1 MLAPCF
7 SRNGESFLFTN
18 PIKKQKGEN
27 YAMTKYIFVTGGVVS
42 SLGKGIVAASLGR
55 LLKNR
60 GLKVAIQKFDPYINV
75 DPGTMSPYQHGEVF
89 VTDDGTETDLD
100 LGHYERFIDNNLNK
114 YSNVTTGKIY
124 SEVLRKE
131 RRGDYLGRTVQVIPH
146 ITNAIKDKIKRAGE
160 STEAE
165 VVITEIGGTVGD
177 IESQPFMEAIRQ
189 MKEEVGDDNVLYIH
203 TTLVPYLRAA
213 GEMKTK
219 PTQHSVRELRGL
231 GIQPNILVVRTEK
244 PITDEMRNKI
254 ALFCDVDPKAV
265 IESMDVNTLYEI
277 PLNLQ
282 KQGMD
287 QLVVDH
293 FGLDCPVADMREW
306 TDMVNHIEN
315 DLKKTVKIAMVGKYT
330 DLQDAYISVNEALRH
345 AGYPVDAKV
354 DIDHFNA
361 ENINSDNVADTLKD
375 YDGILVP
382 GGFGSRGI
390 EGMITAIKYARE
402 NDVPYL
408 GICLGM
414 QTACIEFA
422 RDVLGYKDANSTEF
436 DPNTEH
442 NIIDLM
448 SDQEDV
454 EDMGGTQR
462 LGAYPC
468 KLKPGT
474 VAAAAYDNQKMIS
487 QRHRHRYEFNN
498 DYRQEMED
506 HGLVVSGINPDRN
519 LVEVVELP
527 EKKFFV
533 AAQYHPEFKS
543 RPNHPE
549 GLFKAFV
556 KAAVENKND

>member
-1 MLAPCF
+1 
-7 SRNGESFLFTN
+7 
-18 PIKKQKGEN
+18 
-27 YAMTKYIFVTGGVVS
+27 MTKYIFVTGGVVS

-60 GLKVAIQKFDPYINV
+60 GLKIAIQKFDPYINV

-100 LGHYERFIDNNLNK
+100 LGHYERFIDNNLNR

-146 ITNAIKDKIKRAGE
+146 ITNMIKDKIQRAGE
-160 STEAE
+160 STDAE

-189 MKEEVGDDNVLYIH
+189 MKKEKGSENVLYIH
-203 TTLVPYLRAA
+203 TTLIPYLRAA

-231 GIQPNILVVRTEK
+231 GIQPNILVVRTEEH
-244 PITDEMRNKI
+244 ITDEMRAKI
-254 ALFCDVDPKAV
+254 ADFCDVAPEAV
-265 IESMDVNTLYEI
+265 IESMDASVLYEV
-277 PLNLQ
+277 PLMLQ
-282 KQGMD
+282 AQKMD

-293 FGLDCPVADMREW
+293 FGLNVPAADMQAWQE
-306 TDMVNHIEN
+306 MVDHIKHGLTKE
-315 DLKKTVKIAMVGKYT
+315 VKIAMVGKYT
-330 DLQDAYISVNEALRH
+330 DLQDAYISVNESLRH
-345 AGYPVDAKV
+345 AGFPVNAKV
-354 DIDHFNA
+354 KIDHFNA
-361 ENINSDNVADTLKD
+361 EHINSDNVKEVLGS

-382 GGFGSRGI
+382 GGFGNRGV

-414 QTACIEFA
+414 QTAVIEYA
-422 RDVLGYKDANSTEF
+422 RDVLGYQDANSTEF
-436 DPNTEH
+436 DPNTAH
-442 NIIDLM
+442 NVIDLM
-448 SDQEDV
+448 SDQESV

-462 LGAYPC
+462 LGAYTC
-468 KLKPGT
+468 QLIPGT
-474 VAAAAYDNQKMIS
+474 IAAAAYDNQTTIS
-487 QRHRHRYEFNN
+487 ERHRHRYEFNN
-498 DYRQEMED
+498 DFRQELED
-506 HGLVVSGINPDRN
+506 HGLVISGINPERN
-519 LVEVVELP
+519 LVEVVEIP
-527 EKKFFV
+527 QNRFFV
-533 AAQYHPEFKS
+533 AAQYHPEFLS

-549 GLFKAFV
+549 GLFAAFV
-556 KAAVENKND
+556 KAAARA

>member
-1 MLAPCF
+1 
-7 SRNGESFLFTN
+7 
-18 PIKKQKGEN
+18 
-27 YAMTKYIFVTGGVVS
+27 MTKYIFVTGGVVS

-60 GLKVAIQKFDPYINV
+60 GLKIAIQKFDPYINV

-100 LGHYERFIDNNLNK
+100 LGHYERFIDNNLNR

-146 ITNAIKDKIKRAGE
+146 ITNMIKDKIQRAGE
-160 STEAE
+160 STDAE

-189 MKEEVGDDNVLYIH
+189 MKKEKESENVLYIH
-203 TTLVPYLRAA
+203 TTLIPYLRAA

-231 GIQPNILVVRTEK
+231 GIQPNILVVRTEEH
-244 PITDEMRNKI
+244 ITDEMRAKI
-254 ALFCDVDPKAV
+254 ADFCDVVPEAV
-265 IESMDVNTLYEI
+265 IESMDASVLYEV
-277 PLNLQ
+277 PLMLQ
-282 KQGMD
+282 AQKMD

-293 FGLDCPVADMREW
+293 FGLDVPAADMQAW
-306 TDMVNHIEN
+306 QDMVDHIKHGLTKE
-315 DLKKTVKIAMVGKYT
+315 VKIAMVGKYT
-330 DLQDAYISVNEALRH
+330 DLQDAYISVNESLRH
-345 AGYPVDAKV
+345 AGFPVNAKV
-354 DIDHFNA
+354 KIDHFNA
-361 ENINSDNVADTLKD
+361 EHINSDNVKEVLGS

-382 GGFGSRGI
+382 GGFGNRGV

-414 QTACIEFA
+414 QTAVIEYA
-422 RDVLGYKDANSTEF
+422 RDVLGYQDANSTEF
-436 DPNTEH
+436 DPNTAH
-442 NIIDLM
+442 NVIDLM
-448 SDQEDV
+448 SDQESV

-462 LGAYPC
+462 LGAYTC
-468 KLKPGT
+468 QLVPGT
-474 VAAAAYDNQKMIS
+474 IAAAAYDNQAIIS
-487 QRHRHRYEFNN
+487 ERHRHRYEFNN
-498 DYRQEMED
+498 DFRQELED
-506 HGLVVSGINPDRN
+506 HGLVISGINPERN
-519 LVEVVELP
+519 LVEVVEIP
-527 EKKFFV
+527 QNRFFV
-533 AAQYHPEFKS
+533 AAQYHPEFLS

-549 GLFKAFV
+549 GLFAAFV
-556 KAAVENKND
+556 KAAARA